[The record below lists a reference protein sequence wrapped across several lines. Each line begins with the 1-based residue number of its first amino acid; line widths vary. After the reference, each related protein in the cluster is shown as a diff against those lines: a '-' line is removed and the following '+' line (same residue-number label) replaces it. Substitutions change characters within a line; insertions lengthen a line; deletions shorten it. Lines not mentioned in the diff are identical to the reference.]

1 MVYQEKL
8 PSTVTRKELEVLN
21 IPVVDNEGK
30 EIVRPDV
37 IQAVVQLASLG
48 QLARI
53 RKSLEG
59 AEFEGISDE
68 RVLSASGTPKVVDL
82 IQSYPYRPWITAY
95 FISDGVDPVRIK
107 INRDGRFFTLYENE
121 TRTVDRAKAKQRIEL
136 IYYECD
142 VGETAT
148 IRVTGEY

>member
-1 MVYQEKL
+1 MTYDLIKRV
-8 PSTVTRKELEVLN
+8 PWV
-21 IPVVDNEGK
+21 P
-30 EIVRPDV
+30 EIVDEDDNKVVGPEME
-37 IQAVVQLASLG
+37 AVLGMVTQMAQLA

-82 IQSYPYRPWITAY
+82 IRDYPYRPWITAY
-95 FISDGVDPVRIK
+95 FVNDGTDSVRIK
-107 INRDGRFFTLYENE
+107 INRDGRYFTLYENE

-136 IYYECD
+136 IYYECA
-142 VGETAT
+142 VGETASV
-148 IRVTGEY
+148 RVTGEY